1 MIGVDF
7 TSFLILLTI
16 SVVAS
21 ATLHYGFNYHV
32 IPGMSSFFSKVVI
45 GWVGAWLGSMILGQW
60 WWEGLNYGQV
70 YYVPAILSCLAL
82 LVVAVGLVKSCGR
95 VSNGSA

>member
-1 MIGVDF
+1 MIGINF
-7 TSFLILLTI
+7 ISFLILLTI

-32 IPGMSSFFSKVVI
+32 TPGMSSFFSKVVI

-60 WWEGLNYGQV
+60 WEGLNYGQV
-70 YYVPAILSCLAL
+70 YYVPATLGCLAL
-82 LVVAVGLVKSCGR
+82 LVVAVDLVKTYGS
-95 VSNGSA
+95 VSNDRA

>member
-1 MIGVDF
+1 MIGIDF
-7 TSFLILLTI
+7 TNFLILLTI
-16 SVVAS
+16 SVVSS

-32 IPGMSSFFSKVVI
+32 TPGMSSLFSKVAI

-60 WWEGLNYGQV
+60 WEGPNYGQV
-70 YYVPAILSCLAL
+70 YYVPAILGCLAL
-82 LVVAVGLVKSCGR
+82 LVVVVNLVKTYSS

>member
-1 MIGVDF
+1 MIGIDF
-7 TSFLILLTI
+7 TNFLILLTI

-32 IPGMSSFFSKVVI
+32 TPGMSSLFSKVAI

-60 WWEGLNYGQV
+60 WEGPNYGQV
-70 YYVPAILSCLAL
+70 YYVPDILGCLAL
-82 LVVAVGLVKSCGR
+82 LVVVVNLVKTYRS
-95 VSNGSA
+95 VSNGRA